1 MAEHKLDNADL
12 ELTSDLSS
20 STELQTE
27 FKPEEESHFLQFE
40 KKNKRWSCSWT

>member
-1 MAEHKLDNADL
+1 MAEHKLDNSDS

-27 FKPEEESHFLQFE
+27 FKPKKESQFF
-40 KKNKRWSCSWT
+40 